1 MLLNVIAAMGLHED
15 TTPEPWAARLLS
27 GCRESEQE

>member
-15 TTPEPWAARLLS
+15 ASPEPWVERLLS
-27 GCRESEQE
+27 GCRESSE